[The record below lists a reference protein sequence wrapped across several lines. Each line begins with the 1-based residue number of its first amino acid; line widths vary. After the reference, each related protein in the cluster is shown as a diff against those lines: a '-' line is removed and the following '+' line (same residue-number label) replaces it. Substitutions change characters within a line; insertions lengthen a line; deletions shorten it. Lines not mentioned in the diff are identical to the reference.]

1 MGKNDKPKFMKSKV
15 TTSEESKISPR
26 QPSQYGGLSSGSIQ
40 YTDISDDHVLTSDSS
55 GEDSRTQ
62 VHGLPLHRA
71 VVVVA
76 NAALGAGMLNFPQAY
91 DKSGGLVNALTVQT
105 VSWVWAVEHH
115 SLVGKGWGGV

>member
-15 TTSEESKISPR
+15 TTSEESKIS
-26 QPSQYGGLSSGSIQ
+26 PSQYGGLSSGSIQ

-105 VSWVWAVEHH
+105 VSWIWAVEHQ